1 MKLFL
6 IIIGLILSMSSYA
19 GTMTGTIQVSLTI
32 LPSPCTTTSS
42 EKSVTIDCGN
52 LKRDVITVVEKQKSI
67 SKENENYLVTITY

>member
-1 MKLFL
+1 MKLLL

-32 LPSPCTTTSS
+32 FPSPCTTTSS
-42 EKSVTIDCGN
+42 EKSVNVDCGN

-67 SKENENYLVTITY
+67 SQENENYLVTITY